1 MVRVTENVY
10 RKISY
15 RKNTEGIVALVKKK
29 KMDIDSIAF
38 KNKKPLVLVA
48 ENIEKPGNIGAML
61 RTADA
66 SKIDCLLIAEPQTD
80 VYNPNVIRSSVGGFF
95 SVPIGV
101 GTNEEVHR
109 FLNQHHITP
118 HAAGLEASVSY
129 ETIDFTKASA
139 VVVGAESTGLSK
151 FWLKASKSN
160 IKIPMLGTLDSMNV
174 SVAAG
179 ITIEKIKNL
188 QKIAKNRLR
197 GAFGTRFGL
206 RCDLLA
212 ILKRFFINFSSP
224 PRRNLIRNS
233 FSLAPFFSSPGL
245 MAETLILT
253 PLQTEGP
260 FYPDIMPLDTD
271 NDLIVIN
278 DSLTPG
284 VGKIAYLRG
293 KVTDIKGNPQRNAL
307 IEIWQVDNHGVYLHT
322 RGGSREKLDRNF
334 QGYGRFLTDSK
345 GNYFFRTLKP
355 SPYSGRTPHIHISVS
370 AQGKQK
376 FTTQCYIKGE
386 PRNQKDFIL
395 RRVKDAKAR
404 NSLIVPFNPVKGS
417 KLQEVSAKFDIV
429 LGWTPEG

>member
-1 MVRVTENVY
+1 M
-10 RKISY
+10 KF
-15 RKNTEGIVALVKKK
+15 
-29 KMDIDSIAF
+29 SI
-38 KNKKPLVLVA
+38 
-48 ENIEKPGNIGAML
+48 
-61 RTADA
+61 
-66 SKIDCLLIAEPQTD
+66 
-80 VYNPNVIRSSVGGFF
+80 
-95 SVPIGV
+95 
-101 GTNEEVHR
+101 
-109 FLNQHHITP
+109 IT
-118 HAAGLEASVSY
+118 
-129 ETIDFTKASA
+129 
-139 VVVGAESTGLSK
+139 
-151 FWLKASKSN
+151 
-160 IKIPMLGTLDSMNV
+160 
-174 SVAAG
+174 
-179 ITIEKIKNL
+179 
-188 QKIAKNRLR
+188 
-197 GAFGTRFGL
+197 
-206 RCDLLA
+206 
-212 ILKRFFINFSSP
+212 
-224 PRRNLIRNS
+224 RRNLIRNS

-278 DSLTPG
+278 DSLTPA

-355 SPYSGRTPHIHISVS
+355 SPYSGRTPHIHVSVS